1 MTQCLPG
8 GVHAHGKGL
17 ICNMWGF
24 LAVSSGA
31 IGQDPRSGFSR
42 SLILGLMCFSSAA
55 AEEAEQWESTGW
67 QQPSAVGDR
76 GLAQLAGWSAGKSGS
91 SWAAASA

>member
-17 ICNMWGF
+17 ICNIWGF

-55 AEEAEQWESTGW
+55 AEEA
-67 QQPSAVGDR
+67 AVGEH
-76 GLAQLAGWSAGKSGS
+76 WM
-91 SWAAASA
+91 AAALCSG